1 MSNENLPE
9 VSTVTAISKV
19 DNGKPALFNP
29 AVFDQVWRAAKL
41 FSSSDLVPATY
52 KGKPENCFIAIEMA
66 ERMGVNPFA
75 VMQNLAIIQGRPAME
90 AKLII
95 ALVND
100 SGLFVDPLEYEVVGD
115 DAFAQDYKVRAFAVM
130 KKTGKVC
137 YGPWVDYRMVKGE
150 GWLDKGGSKWKTM
163 PSIMFM
169 YRAASFFAKV
179 YAPNITMGM
188 QTREEMEDTIPP
200 AVQHIRNSPIDDLN
214 AAAAQIEHN
223 EQSSVP
229 ATRERGKPSPGKQR
243 RTAAEVEEDRLADEA
258 DARTTE
264 HTATEP
270 ATTEQTTAAAV
281 VDAVAETVD
290 QTTGEVMGG
299 EPLPNVDTE
308 DDNWPDPPNGP
319 APTGPQEDLF

>member
-9 VSTVTAISKV
+9 ATTTTAISKI

-188 QTREEMEDTIPP
+188 QTREEMEDTAPP
-200 AVQHIRNSPIDDLN
+200 AVHHVRNSPIDDLN
-214 AAAAQIEHN
+214 AAAVQIEHN
-223 EQSSVP
+223 EHGTT
-229 ATRERGKPSPGKQR
+229 TRERGKPSPGKQR

-258 DARTTE
+258 DAREAQGGTDQAAAET
-264 HTATEP
+264 TAT
-270 ATTEQTTAAAV
+270 V
-281 VDAVAETVD
+281 VDAVAESVD
-290 QTTGEVMGG
+290 QATGEVTGG
-299 EPLPNVDTE
+299 EPLPNMDTE